1 MSAYQVNKR
10 HNFLMWLI
18 TVKDEEQTSYDN
30 MQACVTNI
38 TVCICVFSVMEVI
51 SYFIY
56 LLKVEGQIY
65 CMITQ
70 FNFFSSIPG

>member
-1 MSAYQVNKR
+1 MNKR

-56 LLKVEGQIY
+56 LLKVETLSVRY
-65 CMITQ
+65 CT
-70 FNFFSSIPG
+70 FTLNLFFSSIPG

>member
-1 MSAYQVNKR
+1 
-10 HNFLMWLI
+10 MWLI

-56 LLKVEGQIY
+56 LLKV
-65 CMITQ
+65 
-70 FNFFSSIPG
+70 

>member
-30 MQACVTNI
+30 MHACVTNV
-38 TVCICVFSVMEVI
+38 TVCICVFSVMEVL

-56 LLKVEGQIY
+56 LLKVE
-65 CMITQ
+65 
-70 FNFFSSIPG
+70 SLSVR